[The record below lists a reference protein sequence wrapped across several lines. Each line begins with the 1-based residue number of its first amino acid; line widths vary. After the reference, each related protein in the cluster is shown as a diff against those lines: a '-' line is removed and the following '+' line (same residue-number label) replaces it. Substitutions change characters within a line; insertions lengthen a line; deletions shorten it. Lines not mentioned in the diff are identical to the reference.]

1 MAYRLLVAIALGSA
15 LGGVARY
22 LAGAVIHA
30 WVARTFPWGTL
41 SVNVLGC
48 ALIGLA
54 WALLAPR
61 GESAELLRAFLIVGV
76 LGGFTTFSAFSL
88 ETLLLVEQQAFGKA
102 AAYIGASVLACLAGT
117 FAGMQLGRQWLA

>member
-1 MAYRLLVAIALGSA
+1 MARILIAIALGSA

-22 LAGAVIHA
+22 LGGAVLHL
-30 WVARTFPWGTL
+30 WLARAFPWGTL

-48 ALIGLA
+48 TLIGLA

-61 GESAELLRAFLIVGV
+61 GEAGELLRAFVLVGF

-88 ETLLLVEQQAFGKA
+88 ETLLLVEQHAFGKA
-102 AAYIGASVLACLAGT
+102 GAYVTASVLACLAGT
-117 FAGMQLGRQWLA
+117 WAGMQLGRQWLA